1 MKKGAENPDEKDD
14 GAQDFNGNDLGV
26 AEKSVEIERLFG
38 LAGIG
43 LGGFYS

>member
-1 MKKGAENPDEKDD
+1 MKECAENPNEKDN

-38 LAGIG
+38 LAGAAP
-43 LGGFYS
+43 GGIYS